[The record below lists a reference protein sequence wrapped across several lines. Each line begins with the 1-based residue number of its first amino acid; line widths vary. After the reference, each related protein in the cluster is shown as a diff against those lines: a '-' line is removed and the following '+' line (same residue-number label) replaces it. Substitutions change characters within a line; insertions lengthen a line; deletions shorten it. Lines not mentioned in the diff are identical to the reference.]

1 MKAAAAGT
9 VQTQPVEEGVDDLL
23 LDLTAKKKKKKS
35 TKTKADEDGAP
46 VRSGRSGWTQKG
58 GRRC

>member
-46 VRSGRSGWTQKG
+46 VCSGCSDWTRQIE
-58 GRRC
+58 RRR